1 MEKKNN
7 NSNVNVVAI
16 NFTEL
21 TKKMFKPYQKTC
33 FDLTNLFKEIF
44 ENRLSGNKNL
54 LLKQSK
60 KKLLKLLDKSP
71 FELPESEITYIK
83 SIKDLKEILGYIGIN
98 MKGVKE
104 NLMNHPFFEVAELEL
119 PIICVGGIDMY

>member
-1 MEKKNN
+1 MKTNKTNN
-7 NSNVNVVAI
+7 TGSIII

-21 TKKMFKPYQKTC
+21 TQKMFKPYQKTC
-33 FDLTNLFKEIF
+33 FDLSNLFKEIF
-44 ENRLSGNKNL
+44 ENRFSYNQNL

-71 FELPESEITYIK
+71 FKLPETEITYIK
-83 SIKDLKEILGYIGIN
+83 SIKDLKDILGYIGIN
-98 MKGVKE
+98 MKGIKE
-104 NLMNHPFFEVAELEL
+104 NLMNHPFFEVADLEL